1 MYVFF
6 KTVIP
11 LYFSTKTILY
21 LIDNFSLMM
30 SKCANMSVLTDRV
43 IYYHVNTFTPFL
55 KIFTIWN
62 CYINNRKKT
71 LMQQNKS
78 RNFSIDKKI
87 LWVTNSINWSC
98 GNVHQHN
105 SVPKVCV
112 RYRKWD
118 TNPFFE
124 KPYFWDKHT
133 HIYERVCCITDI
145 ICKASVDALVQIDN
159 NAKGVTLTL
168 LK

>member
-1 MYVFF
+1 MACFLLLTFIMHSKPAYHLDIVECTFFF

-71 LMQQNKS
+71 LMQEKQKQKFLNWQENTLSNEQYQLVMRQCSPTQFSPKS
-78 RNFSIDKKI
+78 
-87 LWVTNSINWSC
+87 
-98 GNVHQHN
+98 
-105 SVPKVCV
+105 VC
-112 RYRKWD
+112 
-118 TNPFFE
+118 E
-124 KPYFWDKHT
+124 
-133 HIYERVCCITDI
+133 I
-145 ICKASVDALVQIDN
+145 
-159 NAKGVTLTL
+159 
-168 LK
+168 